1 MSQITL
7 ETPAAEKLR
16 RRFRTFG
23 FLLGI
28 LGIWL
33 ALPVVI
39 NGGKVNDPS
48 FELAGTEHTANERA
62 NAVLAA
68 MIGAI
73 RGDLWANAAFTGA
86 FEFVELSA
94 RQNGTAS
101 WQAADVRSE
110 TERALRLAPI
120 NGAAWLILALLP
132 APSPDAE
139 DRINTFLEMSYF
151 TAPYAPEL
159 APRRLYRVTTT
170 SALADKDMQSFV
182 KADLREILNDHS
194 DAEPIILAAY
204 RKASVQNQPILA
216 SLVAD
221 IDPTFAK
228 RLGFGEAK

>member
-1 MSQITL
+1 MSQNTP
-7 ETPAAEKLR
+7 ETPATERLR
-16 RRFRTFG
+16 RRFHTFG

-28 LGIWL
+28 LGVWL

-39 NGGKVNDPS
+39 DGGKVNAPPFD
-48 FELAGTEHTANERA
+48 LAGAEHSANARA

-86 FEFVELSA
+86 SEFVKQSA
-94 RQNGTAS
+94 SPNGAAS
-101 WQAADVRSE
+101 WQAVDVRSD

-132 APSPDAE
+132 TPSPEVE
-139 DRINTFLEMSYF
+139 DRTNTFLEMSYF

-194 DAEPIILAAY
+194 DAEPLIIGAY
-204 RKASVQNQPILA
+204 RKASVQNQTILA

-221 IDPTFAK
+221 VDPTFAK
-228 RLGFGEAK
+228 RLGVGEAK